1 MRRRS
6 RSQLASDRDPGCG
19 GRGHVPQQLRDRP
32 AGGRQQR
39 GRACGVRAGAVE
51 DRERELQ
58 RAQDRGLPPGA
69 QLRPRDGAPV
79 GAAGL
84 PQSAG
89 LCDPHRVRSG
99 RGRMAQGSHDAW
111 AAHALLPEPAGPDQ
125 LSGVLLLDRAAG
137 HPGLRQA
144 APKPI
149 GLSRPPEPSH
159 PEPNR
164 ITAAQNPKRRTAARE
179 DPGLLSITAQ
189 GTRPGGRCPE
199 CGYASR
205 AVHSRY
211 RRPPADLPALGRA
224 VRLALRLRR
233 FYCRNAACPRRTFAE
248 HLPELISPHA
258 RRTGRL
264 AEAQAR
270 VGAALGGEGSARLLQ
285 HLAMPASADTVL
297 RLIRNLPLPEPEPPR
312 VVGVDDW
319 ALRKG
324 HTYGTIVVDLDRR
337 RVLDLLPDRTAET
350 LADWLRG
357 QPQIAV
363 VARDRSTEYAR
374 GIGLGAP
381 GATQVADRWR
391 VT

>member
-1 MRRRS
+1 MNK
-6 RSQLASDRDPGCG
+6 LCPMPGC
-19 GRGHVPQQLRDRP
+19 R
-32 AGGRQQR
+32 
-39 GRACGVRAGAVE
+39 VE
-51 DRERELQ
+51 Q
-58 RAQDRGLPPGA
+58 
-69 QLRPRDGAPV
+69 
-79 GAAGL
+79 
-84 PQSAG
+84 
-89 LCDPHRVRSG
+89 
-99 RGRMAQGSHDAW
+99 
-111 AAHALLPEPAGPDQ
+111 
-125 LSGVLLLDRAAG
+125 
-137 HPGLRQA
+137 
-144 APKPI
+144 
-149 GLSRPPEPSH
+149 
-159 PEPNR
+159 
-164 ITAAQNPKRRTAARE
+164 ITRE
-179 DPGLLSITAQ
+179 DPDLLSITAK
-189 GTRPGGRCPE
+189 GARPGGRCPD
-199 CGYASR
+199 CGQASR

-211 RRPPADLPALGRA
+211 RRRPADLPSLGRA
-224 VRLALRLRR
+224 VRVDLRLRR

-248 HLPELISPHA
+248 RLPELIRPHA

-264 AEAQAR
+264 AQAQAR

-312 VVGVDDW
+312 AVGVDDW

-324 HTYGTIVVDLDRR
+324 RTYGTIVVDLDRR

-357 QPQIAV
+357 QPQITV